1 MAMSSVSPASSNVI
15 QQQQAATVARQ
26 SAPKPAERPSE
37 SEVAAK
43 AKESQMRT
51 QQAQTQ
57 QAQRTETQRSEAQTP
72 RRAEQPKPVVNAQ
85 GQKLGSIINES
96 A

>member
-1 MAMSSVSPASSNVI
+1 MAMSSVSPATSTMV
-15 QQQQAATVARQ
+15 QQQQAATAARQ
-26 SAPKPAERPSE
+26 APPKPAERPTE
-37 SEVAAK
+37 SEMAAK

-51 QQAQTQ
+51 QQAQVQ
-57 QAQRTETQRSEAQTP
+57 QNQRSETQRSEAQAP